1 VGVKMELS
9 VWDVKTK
16 LTQAVHKAVADL
28 VVSRVFSDKT
38 PDQRLSKA
46 DLYRLEREL
55 VELFGKAGE
64 YIYIK
69 VINGGE
75 ENG

>member
-1 VGVKMELS
+1 MELS
-9 VWDVKTK
+9 VWDVKTR
-16 LTQAVHKAVADL
+16 LSDTIHQAVADL
-28 VVSRVFSDKT
+28 VVSRVFSDRPLNQK
-38 PDQRLSKA
+38 LSKS

-69 VINGGE
+69 IIDGGE